1 MVGRKRFVSSRADVT
16 EKVRSEI
23 LETGNPKI
31 KSARIVI
38 EASPTIIFSLLRN
51 PKRHQDFDGSSTITA
66 NVSGPNELVLGSKFG
81 MKMHL
86 GINYRILNTVVEYEK
101 DELIAWRH
109 LGRWRWRY
117 ELVDLGNG
125 STQVT
130 ETFDGSFAPA
140 IAQLWLNFRKAYPW
154 TQLAV
159 AKTLVRLKA
168 IAEVEGKQ

>member
-1 MVGRKRFVSSRADVT
+1 MAA

-23 LETGNPKI
+23 LETGNPTI
-31 KSARIVI
+31 KAARII
-38 EASPTIIFSLLRN
+38 IDATPSTIFSILNN
-51 PKRHQDFDGSSTITA
+51 PKRHKEIDGSSTITA
-66 NVSGPNELVLGSKFG
+66 NISGPAELTMGSKFG

-86 GINYRILNTVVEYEK
+86 GIDYRIQNTVVEYKK
-101 DELIAWRH
+101 DSLIAWRH

-130 ETFDGSFAPA
+130 ESFDGTYAPGPMQ
-140 IAQLWLNFRKAYPW
+140 IWLNFRKAYPW

-168 IAEVEGKQ
+168 AAEAR